1 MKEVSDVLFR
11 YAGPC
16 DSAEEMYTR
25 ARNYLKR
32 TRAVAHEY
40 VCLPE
45 DETCLCVPL
54 PPCYKDSYPW
64 GGYEG
69 GDFRVKPLRGQMFLN
84 QYNYQNITDGWIKM
98 NTMHETYPGHHVQF
112 IRAAI
117 DPTPETVKIGAKV
130 YLWKREPVFG
140 LNAHL
145 PLSLRKTRSSLCS
158 LHSAVIMPLSVSWLI
173 CSCII
178 LERHWKML

>member
-40 VCLPE
+40 VRLPE

-98 NTMHETYPGHHVQF
+98 NTMHET
-112 IRAAI
+112 
-117 DPTPETVKIGAKV
+117 
-130 YLWKREPVFG
+130 
-140 LNAHL
+140 
-145 PLSLRKTRSSLCS
+145 
-158 LHSAVIMPLSVSWLI
+158 
-173 CSCII
+173 
-178 LERHWKML
+178 